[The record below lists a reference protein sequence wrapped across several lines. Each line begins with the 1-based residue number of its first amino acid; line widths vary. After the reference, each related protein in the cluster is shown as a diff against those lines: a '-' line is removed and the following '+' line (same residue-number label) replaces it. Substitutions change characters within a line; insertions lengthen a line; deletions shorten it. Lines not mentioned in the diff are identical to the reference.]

1 MTYTSPSS
9 LLEIQSV
16 LIVYNSEKSNTREAV
31 DQSIHVLDSKKIKY
45 QTLKNWIRGDC
56 EATFKQSVV
65 DGAQQSDAVMVFGGD
80 GTILGVAR
88 ILAEHPT
95 PIFGINMGTFG
106 FLTASQFPTLY
117 EDLEQLFQ
125 GNVVITERFLLEAW
139 VVRQNNRVFY
149 SYAVNES
156 LLTLSSPGRLLNVRL
171 IEEGKPNLAYRCDGL
186 IVSTPTGSSGH
197 SLSAGGPIVEPHIPA
212 LIITPVSPH
221 SLFNRPLVIDGKREL
236 CIQFQPNQN
245 KKELILD
252 GQVHFPLE
260 DEDSVLVKRS
270 ERTIP
275 TISLPHTSFTD
286 VLQHKFHLGNA
297 NWL

>member
-1 MTYTSPSS
+1 MTNTNSPGT
-9 LLEIQSV
+9 LNIQSV
-16 LIVYNSEKSNTREAV
+16 LIVYNSEKSNTRKAV
-31 DQSIHVLDSKKIKY
+31 DQSIQILESKQIQY
-45 QTLKNWIRGDC
+45 QTIKNWIRGDC
-56 EATFKQSVV
+56 EDTFKQTLV
-65 DGAQQSDAVMVFGGD
+65 DGAQQSGAVMVFGGD

-88 ILAEHPT
+88 ILAEHPI

-106 FLTASQFPTLY
+106 FLTASQFPTLH

-125 GNVVITERFLLEAW
+125 GNVVITKRFLLEAW
-139 VVRQNNRVFY
+139 VIRKNKQVFH

-171 IEEGKPNLAYRCDGL
+171 FEEGKPNLAYRCDGL
-186 IVSTPTGSSGH
+186 IVATPTGSSGH
-197 SLSAGGPIVEPHIPA
+197 SLSAGGPILEPHIPA

-252 GQVHFPLE
+252 GQIHFPLE
-260 DEDSVLVKRS
+260 DEDRVFVKRS

-275 TISLPHTSFTD
+275 TISLPHTSFSD

-297 NWL
+297 SWL